1 MNDLKFAFRQLLKNP
16 GFTVQPSRCRYG
28 GQAVVVLTLALAIG
42 CVAPATNVYSS
53 GALQPTTAG
62 VTNMVSSDEPG
73 DRLVI
78 HGTVFGPDGKTPVTN
93 AIVRVF
99 HTDASGLY
107 SREMNNTKGER
118 NPRLQASL
126 RTGPRGRYEIH
137 TIMPGRYPG
146 GKSPAHV
153 HMLIAPPGGHEHHAT
168 FSFAGD
174 PALTAEDYERHGRD
188 GTFSSVRPAERSP
201 DGLLRCQRDI
211 RLRSEERTRRP
222 GLNAT
227 NDP

>member
-16 GFTVQPSRCRYG
+16 GFT
-28 GQAVVVLTLALAIG
+28 AVAVLTLALGIG
-42 CVAPATNVYSS
+42 CVAPATDVHSAD
-53 GALQPTTAG
+53 ALQPTTAS

-93 AIVRVF
+93 ALVRVF

-107 SREMNNTKGER
+107 SRETSNAEGER

-126 RTGPRGRYEIH
+126 RTDSRGRYEIH

-153 HMLIAPPGGHEHHAT
+153 HMSITPPGGHEHHAT

-188 GTFSSVRPAERSP
+188 GTFSSVRPAERGP

-222 GLNAT
+222 GLNNT
-227 NDP
+227 NNP